1 MKKTEKNT
9 KNWELLK
16 SQTTELEYKVAE
28 IMLDSSKER
37 AQYLNAISSEEI
49 AENTLNTL
57 KISKNALE
65 QVIQNLF
72 ILGFMGKFTVYNEN
86 ETYDKYWVINPYLTD
101 RGDEFRSHYFQLF
114 NVTTFARIK

>member
-65 QVIQNLF
+65 QVVQNLF

-86 ETYDKYWVINPYLTD
+86 ETCDKYWVINPYLTD

-114 NVTTFARIK
+114 NVTTFAMTK